1 MLTVFAGKDH
11 SKHEYLNIWSRNM
24 LKIWGRLNSINVQKV
39 VWCADELAL
48 DYERIDAGGAFGL
61 VDSEAYRGMN
71 PNGLI
76 PVIEDEGMVLWESNA
91 IVRYLA
97 ARYGSGSLWPL
108 DLQVRAN
115 ADRWMDWQTTS
126 LQPQIGP
133 AFKQLFR
140 TAEAQRNMAI
150 VNQGKLDIEAKL
162 DVLEDHLTNNAY
174 VAGTDFTMGDIPV
187 GCSVDRW
194 FKMPLTHKAHP
205 NIARWYSQIRLRAG
219 AQQVVVLA
227 AS

>member
-1 MLTVFAGKDH
+1 
-11 SKHEYLNIWSRNM
+11 M

-39 VWCADELAL
+39 VWCADELGL

-61 VDSEAYRGMN
+61 VDTEHYRTMN

-76 PVIEDEGMVLWESNA
+76 PVIEDDGFVLWESNA

-97 ARYGSGSLWPL
+97 ARFSAQASDNNAPLWPQDAQL
-108 DLQVRAN
+108 RAS

-140 TAEAQRNMAI
+140 TPIAQRDMAI
-150 VNQGKLDIEAKL
+150 VSEGKLAIEKKLDIL
-162 DVLEDHLTNNAY
+162 DAHLTHHAY
-174 VAGTDFTMGDIPV
+174 VAGDDFTMGDIPL

-205 NIARWYSQIRLRAG
+205 HVARWYSQLRQRAG
-219 AQQVVVLA
+219 AQQVIVLA

>member
-1 MLTVFAGKDH
+1 
-11 SKHEYLNIWSRNM
+11 M

-39 VWCADELAL
+39 VWCADELTL
-48 DYERIDAGGAFGL
+48 DYERIDAGGVFGL
-61 VDSEAYRGMN
+61 VDTERYRGMN

-76 PVIEDEGMVLWESNA
+76 PVIEDNGMVLWESNA

-97 ARYGSGSLWPL
+97 ACYGGSTLWPQ

-140 TAEAQRNMAI
+140 TPLEQRDMAI
-150 VNQGKLDIEAKL
+150 VSQGKLDIETKL
-162 DVLEDHLTNNAY
+162 DVLDAHLANHAY
-174 VAGTDFTMGDIPV
+174 VAGAHFTMGDIPV

-194 FKMPLTHKAHP
+194 FKMPLAHKAHP
-205 NIARWYSQIRLRAG
+205 NVARWYSQLRLRAG
-219 AQQVVVLA
+219 AQQVVVLP